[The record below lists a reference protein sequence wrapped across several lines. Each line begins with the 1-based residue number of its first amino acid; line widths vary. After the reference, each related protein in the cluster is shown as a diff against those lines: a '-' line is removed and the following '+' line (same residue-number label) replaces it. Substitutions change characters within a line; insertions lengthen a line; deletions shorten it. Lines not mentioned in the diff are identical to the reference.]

1 MFSPFGSCFF
11 KLKGEAAAVN
21 SWLKWP
27 SIVGI
32 YGPFERPLFMNVSE
46 KMRYHKKEK
55 VNIFLPS
62 IIVFFVV
69 QGGEK
74 ETDLPD
80 L

>member
-1 MFSPFGSCFF
+1 M
-11 KLKGEAAAVN
+11 
-21 SWLKWP
+21 
-27 SIVGI
+27 VGI
-32 YGPFERPLFMNVSE
+32 YGPFKRPLFLNVSE